1 VYHCQRRA
9 SQLDKIND
17 MPLYPTE
24 KVSVGVAC
32 WCADA
37 LVGVAAILQVI
48 WDENVVPTEYYSW
61 EGEHNY

>member
-1 VYHCQRRA
+1 M
-9 SQLDKIND
+9 DKIND